1 MHLEQKNF
9 VTMDFDRM
17 GRRTFYK
24 EMNGN
29 TQVTFTRFV
38 YKDYLCVRQ
47 VFSNSP
53 YNTYKNFVWDPTETI
68 ATRPLKLQLPTMSLN
83 LFYMHDGNKN
93 VSDVVYRLTSN
104 GVAAHYD
111 YAPFGAVTRSVSN
124 AVPTADITTLN
135 PFRFS
140 SEYHDDTLG
149 LVYYNYR
156 HYNPIDG
163 RWCGRDPVE
172 NLVNNVLFLINAP
185 LSYIDILGLMV
196 EQSQLITTI
205 TEYKFT
211 IKMASMQEKS
221 VSMKT
226 KMQEAISE
234 ILKEEIKKT
243 STVTEQLISAI
254 ENVAKEYSKAEGYFN
269 SIFFTCTSSG
279 PYIFAWYMNLEVA
292 FSLVSNCQVSET
304 WNEEFSASEENLF
317 CHIYNASELQ
327 RFATSVAEGAA
338 TLVRQIN
345 EVIELNKP

>member
-1 MHLEQKNF
+1 MHLEQKKS

-124 AVPTADITTLN
+124 AVPTADIATLN

-156 HYNPIDG
+156 HYNPSDG
-163 RWCGRDPVE
+163 RWTNRDFLSIPTLYLSCE
-172 NLVNNVLFLINAP
+172 NNSVNFYDL
-185 LSYIDILGLMV
+185 LGLIV
-196 EQSQLITTI
+196 RIEQSGET
-205 TEYKFT
+205 Y
-211 IKMASMQEKS
+211 
-221 VSMKT
+221 
-226 KMQEAISE
+226 
-234 ILKEEIKKT
+234 
-243 STVTEQLISAI
+243 
-254 ENVAKEYSKAEGYFN
+254 NVASATDFLQDGMENGWGKVTMEMLDFDIGFSTIQATPLQDYEKECADGE
-269 SIFFTCTSSG
+269 C
-279 PYIFAWYMNLEVA
+279 
-292 FSLVSNCQVSET
+292 
-304 WNEEFSASEENLF
+304 LF
-317 CHIYNASELQ
+317 
-327 RFATSVAEGAA
+327 
-338 TLVRQIN
+338 
-345 EVIELNKP
+345 